1 MKTRLVRNDEKPFTK
16 NGRVFCISNF
26 VCGVFGLFDTDL
38 SNILLVS
45 TKIRSENLF
54 TNHNTLLYV
63 YSYSAKTYSRNSSN
77 DQEQPNRV
85 HTIFP
90 ISYTHEVFE
99 EHDQPPS
106 YEEAVLADTMK
117 LHLSIPS

>member
-1 MKTRLVRNDEKPFTK
+1 MKTRLVRNDKNNFTK
-16 NGRVFCISNF
+16 NGRVLCISYF
-26 VCGVFGLFDTDL
+26 DGGVFGLFDTDL

-45 TKIRSENLF
+45 TKIWSENHF
-54 TNHNTLLYV
+54 SNRNTLL

-106 YEEAVLADTMK
+106 YEEAVLANTMK